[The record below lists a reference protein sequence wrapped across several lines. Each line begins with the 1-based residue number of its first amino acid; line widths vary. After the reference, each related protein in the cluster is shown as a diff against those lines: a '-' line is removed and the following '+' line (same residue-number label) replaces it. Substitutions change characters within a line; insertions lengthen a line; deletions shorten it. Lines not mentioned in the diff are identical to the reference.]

1 MIFCTVDSNYPLLLQ
16 MIMSMRNISRHTLLH
31 IFIWA
36 AIILIGVTDS
46 IMDKDSVLLNL
57 IRVSGALIVFYV
69 NYLILMPKLFLKRR
83 ILPYVFSAFALIFI
97 SGELENLIEDLDY
110 FADVYDDPFH
120 LQHEMDGISFLIYT
134 VFFVVA
140 SVIKLYGVWNKNEVD
155 RQDVENQKNV
165 SELTALKNQINPHF
179 LFNSLNSICSLAV
192 KKSDETPE
200 AIIMLSDM
208 MRYMLYQSNDDFVL
222 LKKEIDYLE
231 NYVNLQKLRLAN
243 KEYVSFLIQGDV
255 NAKKI
260 PPLLL
265 IAFVENAFK
274 YGVDGAGVSKVNV
287 LINVEEEGFQFVC
300 ENVIG
305 KRSHDEECSGI
316 GLENTKKRLKLLYP
330 HKHELSITEEE
341 KMYKVDLR
349 LTLN

>member
-1 MIFCTVDSNYPLLLQ
+1 
-16 MIMSMRNISRHTLLH
+16 MSMRKISRHTLLH

-36 AIILIGVTDS
+36 AIFLIG
-46 IMDKDSVLLNL
+46 ILDSVFEGDSVFLFI
-57 IRVSGALIVFYV
+57 IRASGALIVFYI
-69 NYLILMPKLFLKRR
+69 NYLVLMPKLFLKRR

-97 SGELENLIEDLDY
+97 SGELENHIEDLDY
-110 FADVYDDPFH
+110 FEGVYDDPFH
-120 LQHEMDGISFLIYT
+120 LQHDMDGISFLIYT
-134 VFFVVA
+134 MFFIIA
-140 SVIKLYGVWNKNEVD
+140 SVIKMYGVWNKNETAK
-155 RQDVENQKNV
+155 QEIENQKNV

-222 LKKEIDYLE
+222 LQKEIEYLE
-231 NYVNLQKLRLAN
+231 NYINLQKLRLAN
-243 KEYVSFLIQGDV
+243 TRHVSFAVEGEVQ
-255 NAKKI
+255 AQKI

-274 YGVDGAGVSKVNV
+274 YGIDSSGISKVKI
-287 LINVEEEGFQFVC
+287 LIKVNEDHFQFTC
-300 ENVIG
+300 ENIVG
-305 KRSHDEECSGI
+305 KRSYDTECSGI

-330 HKHELSITEEE
+330 HKHELSITEQET
-341 KMYKVDLR
+341 MYTVDLR